1 MDSLSSVYVVV
12 GGNWF
17 ALSTDGSDTMMG
29 GPMNADGTPACE
41 DGEVVVFEDVQ
52 DHQTEVTLVN
62 IATALRALRDAGV
75 NANSLS

>member
-17 ALSTDGSDTMMG
+17 ALSTDGQDSLMG
-29 GPMNADGTPACE
+29 GPMNADGSPACE

-52 DHQTEVTLVN
+52 DAQTETVLVN
-62 IATALRALRDAGV
+62 VRAALVALRRAGV
-75 NANSLS
+75 NANSLT